1 VNTHH
6 VYTTQKSDG
15 CCTTL
20 MQFLT
25 NEQSQKLTAMRIKEK
40 LNGLLAEV

>member
-1 VNTHH
+1 
-6 VYTTQKSDG
+6 
-15 CCTTL
+15 

-40 LNGLLAEV
+40 LNGLLAEVWKQGKRPKE